1 MAVNYAEQYSA
12 ELANAYPYVLYF
24 GALWNADNKDKYK
37 VVDAKTIKI
46 PKLSTGG
53 RVDGDRNSI
62 TQFTRN
68 WDNSWETKVLTHH
81 RTWQTLAHPQDIS
94 QTNTVA
100 SIANITK
107 VMNETQKFPEMDCY
121 MASRL
126 YTLKNEI
133 SPVTTVNDSS
143 ITVDNVLVYFDSM
156 MTAMDEECVPPS
168 GRILYCDTYIKN
180 LIKDA
185 CKTYRANGD
194 ETIKRSVAKIDE
206 VKIESV
212 PTKLLKTKYDFSNG
226 WAAEEDALSIRM
238 MLVHPSCIL
247 PVVNYAFAEL
257 EPPSAMSQGKY
268 VYFEESFEDVFILN
282 EKHHA
287 IQMLVS
293 NGVTDDNPKLKQLNV
308 TSAADN
314 TTSGSSKITVEQ
326 SADEGNKFVYKLGT
340 SYAPA
345 NYDST
350 VSSGTWKDLP
360 EDGVIACGTATKITV
375 LEVDEDT
382 YKVKAR
388 GIAVLTK
395 KA

>member
-143 ITVDNVLVYFDSM
+143 IRWIMCL
-156 MTAMDEECVPPS
+156 
-168 GRILYCDTYIKN
+168 
-180 LIKDA
+180 
-185 CKTYRANGD
+185 
-194 ETIKRSVAKIDE
+194 
-206 VKIESV
+206 
-212 PTKLLKTKYDFSNG
+212 
-226 WAAEEDALSIRM
+226 
-238 MLVHPSCIL
+238 CIL
-247 PVVNYAFAEL
+247 
-257 EPPSAMSQGKY
+257 
-268 VYFEESFEDVFILN
+268 
-282 EKHHA
+282 
-287 IQMLVS
+287 
-293 NGVTDDNPKLKQLNV
+293 
-308 TSAADN
+308 
-314 TTSGSSKITVEQ
+314 
-326 SADEGNKFVYKLGT
+326 
-340 SYAPA
+340 
-345 NYDST
+345 
-350 VSSGTWKDLP
+350 
-360 EDGVIACGTATKITV
+360 TA
-375 LEVDEDT
+375 
-382 YKVKAR
+382 
-388 GIAVLTK
+388 
-395 KA
+395 